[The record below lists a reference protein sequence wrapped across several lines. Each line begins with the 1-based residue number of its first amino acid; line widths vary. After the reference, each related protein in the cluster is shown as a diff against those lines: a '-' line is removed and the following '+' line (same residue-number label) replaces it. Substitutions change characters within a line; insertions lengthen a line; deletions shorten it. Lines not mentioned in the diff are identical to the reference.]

1 MKLPARPLLSAALL
15 LALAACGGGLSVSF
29 GDGHDDV
36 FAEPRPSGRSASVQV
51 TAASDASL
59 EGTYASANLLV
70 GSVLRFSEAG
80 PDFCEFRFDGL
91 QGQPPA
97 GARVMRGNVRYQVGT
112 GEVLA
117 TVIFIG
123 EVRYRAEGGAVLR
136 RGENA
141 IEYTGA
147 TFRTGGS
154 AGARLT
160 LSGTIPMRNEG
171 KPHGC

>member
-1 MKLPARPLLSAALL
+1 MKLPARPLVSAALL
-15 LALAACGGGLSVSF
+15 LALAACGGGLSVSI
-29 GDGHDDV
+29 GDDDDV
-36 FAEPRPSGRSASVQV
+36 FAEPRSSGRPASVQV
-51 TAASDASL
+51 TAASDAQL
-59 EGTYASANLLV
+59 EGTYASGDLLV

-97 GARVMRGNVRYQVGT
+97 SARVMRGNVRYKAGT
-112 GEVLA
+112 GEVLS

-123 EVRYRAEGGAVLR
+123 EVRYRAEGGAVLD

-141 IEYTGA
+141 IDYTGA

-154 AGARLT
+154 GGAELT